1 MTVFLLRVG
10 YMKKFLGLL
19 QEYSI
24 PLIVGIVAALIW
36 ANLSP
41 ETYEH
46 FIHFPIYRD
55 ITIHFLVEDVFMVF
69 FFATAMVE
77 IVESIQ
83 PGGSLNPVKR
93 AINPLIAT
101 MGGVLGPV
109 FVYLLLNSLIGSP
122 EYTNGWGIPTATDIA
137 IAWLAAKLVFGDGH
151 PAINYLLLLA
161 IVDDALGLIIIAIF
175 YPTSTVMPIYLLFCL
190 AGMVVAFL
198 LRRFGVKSYWWYI
211 LLGGIPCWYGLHSAN
226 VHAALALV
234 FIIPFLPVAPEDV
247 TDIDDTDDERALE
260 KFNRQWKPVVDFGM
274 FFFGLCNAGV
284 VFSAIGIPTV
294 LVSVALIVGKC
305 FGVFFFGYIAL
316 KIGFAL
322 PKGMRKR
329 DLVVA
334 GLVAGVGL
342 TVALFICNSA
352 FSDPVLQGSAKMGAL
367 FSIASIPIAMVVAR
381 LLGVQKYR
389 EGQLNK
395 PYEPQVK

>member
-1 MTVFLLRVG
+1 MGCILQMFMLHWLWFSLFPFCPWHLKMLPISTIPMTNELW
-10 YMKKFLGLL
+10 KN
-19 QEYSI
+19 
-24 PLIVGIVAALIW
+24 LIVNG
-36 ANLSP
+36 NLWS
-41 ETYEH
+41 TLGCS
-46 FIHFPIYRD
+46 
-55 ITIHFLVEDVFMVF
+55 FLD
-69 FFATAMVE
+69 FAM
-77 IVESIQ
+77 
-83 PGGSLNPVKR
+83 PVW
-93 AINPLIAT
+93 
-101 MGGVLGPV
+101 
-109 FVYLLLNSLIGSP
+109 F
-122 EYTNGWGIPTATDIA
+122 
-137 IAWLAAKLVFGDGH
+137 
-151 PAINYLLLLA
+151 
-161 IVDDALGLIIIAIF
+161 
-175 YPTSTVMPIYLLFCL
+175 
-190 AGMVVAFL
+190 
-198 LRRFGVKSYWWYI
+198 
-211 LLGGIPCWYGLHSAN
+211 
-226 VHAALALV
+226 
-234 FIIPFLPVAPEDV
+234 
-247 TDIDDTDDERALE
+247 
-260 KFNRQWKPVVDFGM
+260 
-274 FFFGLCNAGV
+274 
-284 VFSAIGIPTV
+284 FSAIGIPTV